1 MRIFVRAKP
10 QAKEDRVERLDETHY
25 AVWVKAP
32 AAEGKANSAIE
43 KALALHFRVPVSYV
57 QIVSGHATRTKK
69 VDIIL

>member
-10 QAKEDRVERLDETHY
+10 QAKENRVERLDETHY
-25 AVWVKAP
+25 AVWVKEP

-43 KALALHFRVPVSYV
+43 KALASHFRVPVSYV